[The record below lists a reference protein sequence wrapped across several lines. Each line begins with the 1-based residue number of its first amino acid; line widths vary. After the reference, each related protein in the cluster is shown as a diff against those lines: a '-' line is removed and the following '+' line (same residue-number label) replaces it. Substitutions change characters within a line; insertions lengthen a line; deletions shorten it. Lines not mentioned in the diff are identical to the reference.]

1 MQLCRD
7 DADCSEHRKPSIV
20 DLPAAHL
27 LIVLAEAHR
36 ITEVARLLRGIL
48 RPQPQLQGAC
58 HQEEEDHPVAA
69 RRREHGG
76 QARGHALEAWEL
88 DVVLG
93 DGAYRCHHGHTAML
107 DLCSPEGAEAR
118 LVALLAEARRVEVA
132 ERSHGPDLD
141 CRVEGRRWLI
151 GARNALL
158 ATLCKAAHAG
168 GGTDGSGRL
177 SRCLPCGGGFGCCSS
192 GCCGRHRLRAQRRR
206 LLTWPAP
213 RQSGPSEY
221 GSSSDS
227 TGHAERTG

>member
-7 DADCSEHRKPSIV
+7 DADRGEHRKPSIV

-27 LIVLAEAHR
+27 LIVLAEANR

-48 RPQPQLQGAC
+48 RPHPQLQGAC

-93 DGAYRCHHGHTAML
+93 DGAYRCHHGNAAML

-118 LVALLAEARRVEVA
+118 RVKVA
-132 ERSHGPDLD
+132 ERSHGPDLHR
-141 CRVEGRRWLI
+141 RVEGRRWLLR
-151 GARNALL
+151 ARNTFL

-168 GGTDGSGRL
+168 GGTDSGGRL
-177 SRCLPCGGGFGCCSS
+177 SRCLPCSGGLGCCSS